1 MDTGKT
7 SKTCFALAMQA
18 EAYAACHWYGET
30 FVRFGAIQIS
40 LEFIVPDRLIR
51 MLSWGNSAPATLFL
65 QLGISVLVQLQNQI
79 PRAKRLYQ

>member
-40 LEFIVPDRLIR
+40 QEFIIPDRLIWT
-51 MLSWGNSAPATLFL
+51 LSRGNSAPAT
-65 QLGISVLVQLQNQI
+65 VYY
-79 PRAKRLYQ
+79 K